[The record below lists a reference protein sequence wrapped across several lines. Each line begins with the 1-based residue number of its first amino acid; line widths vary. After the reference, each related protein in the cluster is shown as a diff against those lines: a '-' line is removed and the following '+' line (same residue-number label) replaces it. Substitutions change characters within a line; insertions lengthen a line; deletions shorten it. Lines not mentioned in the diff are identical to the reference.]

1 MKRAKVL
8 LGLMA
13 VLLAGVATAGYAYAY
28 PSEAF
33 YEVGSDVFDDF
44 DISRTRAF
52 GEDGFYQISE
62 TGFRPVIAFQSLGE
76 QANVAYSLGEQI
88 AARYP
93 DPLQRAEAIFYFVRD
108 SVRYTSDIDVNGREE
123 FAQNADELARAIVGD
138 GIGEGDCEDMAVLLA
153 VMYRAAGFRSAIVL
167 VPEHTA
173 VLVHLPEYNKATAF
187 FELEGEPGWIW
198 AEATGRNNP
207 LGWTPKQYLND
218 TIAAYE
224 ISAEVPAYE
233 IPAETVAPLR
243 PPPTP
248 AVVVAGIGEGA
259 TYRPY
264 PFLAVVGLL
273 WFMSSVFGRR
283 RRRRARPRVHRR

>member
-33 YEVGSDVFDDF
+33 YEIGSDVFDDF

-52 GEDGFYQISE
+52 GEDGFYQITE

-76 QANVAYSLGEQI
+76 EADLAYSLGEQI
-88 AARYP
+88 ASKYP
-93 DPLQRAEAIFYFVRD
+93 DPVRRAEAVFHFVRYR
-108 SVRYTSDIDVNGREE
+108 VEYTPDVEQTGDEE
-123 FAQNADELARAIVGD
+123 FAQNADELAIAIVED
-138 GIGEGDCEDMAVLLA
+138 GIGYGDCEDMAVLLA
-153 VMYRAAGFRSAIVL
+153 VMYKAAGFRSAIAL

-173 VLVHLPEYNKATAF
+173 VLVYLPEYSKATAV
-187 FELEGEPGWIW
+187 FELEGEPGWVW

-207 LGWTPKQYLND
+207 LGWAPKQYLND
-218 TIAAYE
+218 RIAAYE

-233 IPAETVAPLR
+233 IPAETVAPLT
-243 PPPTP
+243 PPPAP
-248 AVVVAGIGEGA
+248 AIAVAGTGEGA
-259 TYRPY
+259 TYRPF
-264 PFLAVVGLL
+264 PFLGVMGLL
-273 WFMSSVFGRR
+273 FFMSLFRR
-283 RRRRARPRVHRR
+283 RRRR